1 VAIIETKKRSVIK
14 SIIWRVIATLNSYT
28 ILSVGLFDGNL
39 ISAIM
44 MNLTGLFIM
53 YFYERIW
60 SKINY
65 GRYNDN

>member
-1 VAIIETKKRSVIK
+1 MAIIETKKRSVIK

-28 ILSVGLFDGNL
+28 ILSVGFFNGNL
-39 ISAIM
+39 INAIM
-44 MNLTGLFIM
+44 MNVTGLIIM

-65 GRYNDN
+65 GRYNEY